1 MKDTV
6 MKEELINKYVERYTE
21 SDVQRKIVMTLS
33 HLMNDISNM
42 SIRYPNDVSEEY
54 QLGMLE
60 GYLQA
65 YRRATSIIT
74 DYMEES
80 MYRELLK
87 KDNPE
92 TSDDF
97 DEKGAIV

>member
-1 MKDTV
+1 MKNTV
-6 MKEELINKYVERYTE
+6 TKEELINKYVERYTE

-33 HLMNDISNM
+33 HVMNDISNM

-65 YRRATSIIT
+65 HRRATSVIT

-80 MYRELLK
+80 MYRELIK
-87 KDNPE
+87 KDKTE
-92 TSDDF
+92 TADDF

>member
-1 MKDTV
+1 MKNTV

-33 HLMNDISNM
+33 HVMNDISNM

-65 YRRATSIIT
+65 HRRATSVIT

-80 MYRELLK
+80 MYRELIK
-87 KDNPE
+87 KDKTE
-92 TSDDF
+92 IADDF